1 MVVDSGRRRDCGGG
15 RWLLVARGAA
25 KRKPYRSP
33 VSGRSEQPWRRSVA
47 FHARHAEA
55 KSTFNDRERDAA
67 FSRSSESTQS
77 RLAGGKWGKWDQQTR
92 PSPGRQDESAPE
104 SKFQLCQSALQPC
117 LDGWPVA
124 PGCPAHAL
132 QAHGVAYPIHLNR
145 CRVLTGCPS
154 LPLGKCIYPSRN

>member
-1 MVVDSGRRRDCGGG
+1 MVVDSSGRRSCGSG

-33 VSGRSEQPWRRSVA
+33 VCGRSEQPWRPSMA
-47 FHARHAEA
+47 FHARHAGA
-55 KSTFNDRERDAA
+55 KNAFSDRERDAA
-67 FSRSSESTQS
+67 FSKSYESTRS
-77 RLAGGKWGKWDQQTR
+77 RLAGGKWENVTTR
-92 PSPGRQDESAPE
+92 HVHHQDESAP
-104 SKFQLCQSALQPC
+104 SPQFQLCQTALQPC

-132 QAHGVAYPIHLNR
+132 QEHGVAHPIHLNR